1 VSNQVQ
7 RVVVAAI
14 GIPLAVAVVWYG
26 GLVLVLLVCLIA
38 ALGTR
43 ELFALG
49 EQAGLRALRGLGIVL
64 AVLVPLVTWAVAGP
78 LTERLNPL
86 ESFVAGLLAPVWL
99 WLQWP
104 LAAILI
110 PVIVLGTVLFRRR
123 PDEHPLGVAGL
134 TLLGPAYCGLLP
146 SALLLIRFG
155 AGPDRSWGATWLVLF
170 PLVVTWVCDSFAM
183 WGGKAIG
190 GPKLWP
196 SVSPGKTRSGGV
208 AGLIGGV
215 LAAIAYVPLAL
226 APTGKAIPLVY
237 AAVMGLVLSIVAQVG
252 DLAESLFKREAGVK
266 DSSALIPGHG
276 GVLDRFDSLY
286 FVLPVAAV
294 LYRAFGVL

>member
-14 GIPLAVAVVWYG
+14 GIPLAVAGVWYG
-26 GLVLVLLVCLIA
+26 GLVLVLLVCLLA

-43 ELFALG
+43 ELFDLAAPTG
-49 EQAGLRALRGLGIVL
+49 VRPLRGLGIL
-64 AVLVPLVTWAVAGP
+64 FAVLTPLVTWAVAGP

-99 WLQWP
+99 WVPWP

-110 PVIVLGTVLFRRR
+110 PIVVLTAVLLRRR
-123 PDEHPLGVAGL
+123 PEDHPLGAAGL

-146 SALLLIRFG
+146 SAVLLIRFS

-170 PLVVTWVCDSFAM
+170 PLAVTWICDSFAM
-183 WGGKAIG
+183 WGGKAFG

-196 SVSPGKTRSGGV
+196 SVSPGKTQSGSAAGVVGGV
-208 AGLIGGV
+208 I
-215 LAAIAYVPLAL
+215 AAIAYVPLVL
-226 APTGKAIPLVY
+226 APVGKPIPLVQ
-237 AAVMGLVLSIVAQVG
+237 AAVMGLVISIVAQVG